1 MIETRVCFGLEGKM
15 AYRECGTNMVV
26 RMGIKSWNISKKNS
40 FKLPWIRFIK
50 LRINEFLRLL
60 LEFIGILKKFER
72 NE

>member
-1 MIETRVCFGLEGKM
+1 MWYEYGW
-15 AYRECGTNMVV
+15 
-26 RMGIKSWNISKKNS
+26 IKSWNISKKNS

-60 LEFIGILKKFER
+60 LEFIGILKKFGR

>member
-15 AYRECGTNMVV
+15 VYRECGTNM
-26 RMGIKSWNISKKNS
+26 GGLNPGSWNISKKNS

-72 NE
+72 NK